1 MGNAA
6 DQDLADQLAR
16 GLPEA
21 RDRVLTAL
29 MERYRDKVRRLAY
42 AHLGSL
48 SAAEEAAQETFFR
61 VWRALPDYDGRASLS
76 TWLYAITRNTCL
88 SERRRRAARLPE
100 GVDPASGSEP
110 EGVESAERENA
121 RLDAER
127 LLAQLPEASARVMR
141 LFYLEE
147 QGVEE
152 VAAMLGMPTGTVKA
166 HLHRSR
172 KRLAQLTGAT
182 AETAGEA
189 A

>member
-1 MGNAA
+1 M
-6 DQDLADQLAR
+6 DT
-16 GLPEA
+16 LPRNQQEA
-21 RDRVLTAL
+21 V
-29 MERYRDKVRRLAY
+29 
-42 AHLGSL
+42 
-48 SAAEEAAQETFFR
+48 
-61 VWRALPDYDGRASLS
+61 
-76 TWLYAITRNTCL
+76 
-88 SERRRRAARLPE
+88 
-100 GVDPASGSEP
+100 
-110 EGVESAERENA
+110 
-121 RLDAER
+121 
-127 LLAQLPEASARVMR
+127 R

>member
-1 MGNAA
+1 MGMRG
-6 DQDLADQLAR
+6 DQDLVDQLADAR
-16 GLPEA
+16 PGT
-21 RDRVLTAL
+21 RDRVLEAL

-48 SAAEEAAQETFFR
+48 AAAEEAAQETFLR
-61 VWRALPDYDGRASLS
+61 VWRALPTYDRRASLA

-88 SERRRRAARLPE
+88 SERRKRAARLPE
-100 GVDPASGSEP
+100 GVDGDASP
-110 EGVESAERENA
+110 EQEAAESVERHEA

-127 LLAQLPEASARVMR
+127 LLQQLPPTAARVMR

-152 VAAMLGMPTGTVKA
+152 VAAMLDLPIGTVKA

-172 KRLAQLTGAT
+172 QRLARLAALDDNTGVST
-182 AETAGEA
+182 
-189 A
+189 